1 MPRRP
6 AARPLWAY
14 GGSAAIVEP
23 PEGKR
28 ALGFVTSE
36 RPPASWLNYQFHFT
50 GATLDWLAGPDMSTW
65 TRRAQ
70 GAVTFTAISGM
81 ARDTSANVYGSRY
94 TLAIAGTDGT
104 GAVMAVSRRGAG
116 WSLRRNFDS
125 TTGTLAG
132 VLYALGKWWCWF
144 DDGASGGTIMVTD
157 PDGGSSSAIESNSN
171 PWLTAYASAG
181 TLLGARDLA
190 TDGTTLVAAFGKRI
204 VTSINGGLTWITNA
218 TAFDFGGGGYLRSVV
233 YDGTGWVA
241 IADTGRVWTATDPTS
256 TWTHTATLSVESA
269 WTWRLATDGAGTVVA
284 YKAGYSAT
292 PQGVNVSTDHGA
304 SLTSITPPGAMT
316 YIERLYFADDVWI
329 AASSSAP
336 YLWQSNDITTAGTW
350 TALPLL
356 SDDGNAWAVYDVI
369 LADGAWLAAGYT
381 YTVRSG
387 AARDVLAPVYGYDP
401 APGYLSDA
409 GYLRGRRVDDTAPT
423 DGQALVWST
432 SAGRWRP
439 GTVSGG
445 GSSSPTTTVG
455 DMIVR
460 GASVDQRLA
469 IGTSGQVLMVS
480 GGAPAWG
487 DAPWVTATGTLLTGR
502 VLAWDGSAWVATALS
517 PSYVGAV
524 PTGRT
529 LATLDLS
536 VDRSASE
543 IRTALSTDTTS
554 DPRMPTDASVSL
566 AKLSAPVLA
575 ALKTTVTLPFAAH
588 NASAPYPGADVIG
601 LLYFVPSRFAVSG
614 LTTTITVEAVGYVAS
629 GTLTLDV
636 LDVTAGFAGA
646 VSALSSAITWTETSP
661 TRKTATIT
669 LPGSA
674 KIYAATLAMSG
685 AVQGNCGS
693 LVALVDRS

>member
-1 MPRRP
+1 M
-6 AARPLWAY
+6 
-14 GGSAAIVEP
+14 
-23 PEGKR
+23 
-28 ALGFVTSE
+28 
-36 RPPASWLNYQFHFT
+36 
-50 GATLDWLAGPDMSTW
+50 
-65 TRRAQ
+65 
-70 GAVTFTAISGM
+70 TAI
-81 ARDTSANVYGSRY
+81 
-94 TLAIAGTDGT
+94 
-104 GAVMAVSRRGAG
+104 
-116 WSLRRNFDS
+116 
-125 TTGTLAG
+125 
-132 VLYALGKWWCWF
+132 K
-144 DDGASGGTIMVTD
+144 
-157 PDGGSSSAIESNSN
+157 P
-171 PWLTAYASAG
+171 
-181 TLLGARDLA
+181 
-190 TDGTTLVAAFGKRI
+190 
-204 VTSINGGLTWITNA
+204 
-218 TAFDFGGGGYLRSVV
+218 GGGG
-233 YDGTGWVA
+233 
-241 IADTGRVWTATDPTS
+241 
-256 TWTHTATLSVESA
+256 
-269 WTWRLATDGAGTVVA
+269 
-284 YKAGYSAT
+284 
-292 PQGVNVSTDHGA
+292 
-304 SLTSITPPGAMT
+304 
-316 YIERLYFADDVWI
+316 
-329 AASSSAP
+329 
-336 YLWQSNDITTAGTW
+336 
-350 TALPLL
+350 
-356 SDDGNAWAVYDVI
+356 
-369 LADGAWLAAGYT
+369 
-381 YTVRSG
+381 
-387 AARDVLAPVYGYDP
+387 
-401 APGYLSDA
+401 
-409 GYLRGRRVDDTAPT
+409 
-423 DGQALVWST
+423 
-432 SAGRWRP
+432 
-439 GTVSGG
+439 SGG

-543 IRTALSTDTTS
+543 LRTALSTDTTS
-554 DPRMPTDASVSL
+554 DPRTPTDASVSL